1 MSALFIAQA
10 EPVHERSSRI
20 GQEVLSVRYRP
31 REEAVSH
38 GRNCAA
44 QFANGSPAPAVCPC
58 GAAERSAAAPRPR
71 PSPIAW
77 RQPPDERTHIKRMS
91 LNALSLSLK
100 HPTAPPWST
109 SRAMGLS
116 GGQGLQRLCPL
127 ITFRERSRTHH
138 GRRPVWTRRPTHSR
152 IARSVPRATRPR
164 AQAKPCLAAK
174 THTHAPLATSRQRS
188 RTHRTGEALFGGP
201 THGARTNAT
210 SRDEHLAWPPAW
222 DGAS

>member
-1 MSALFIAQA
+1 MSALFMAQA

-20 GQEVLSVRYRP
+20 GQEVLSVRYRS

-100 HPTAPPWST
+100 QPYRSPMVHEQSYGPIWRPGPATPVSAHHV
-109 SRAMGLS
+109 
-116 GGQGLQRLCPL
+116 
-127 ITFRERSRTHH
+127 SRTI
-138 GRRPVWTRRPTHSR
+138 TN
-152 IARSVPRATRPR
+152 APRATPS
-164 AQAKPCLAAK
+164 LD
-174 THTHAPLATSRQRS
+174 ATTYTLSHRS
-188 RTHRTGEALFGGP
+188 QCPESDTTARTGEAVSGRQDP
-201 THGARTNAT
+201 HSRTACY
-210 SRDEHLAWPPAW
+210 L
-222 DGAS
+222 